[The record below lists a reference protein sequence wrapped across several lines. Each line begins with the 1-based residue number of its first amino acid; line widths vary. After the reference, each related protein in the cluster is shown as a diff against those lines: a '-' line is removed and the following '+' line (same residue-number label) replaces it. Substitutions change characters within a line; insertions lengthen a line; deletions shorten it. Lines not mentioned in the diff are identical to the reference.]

1 MPIVPFLI
9 GVAGGPCSGKS
20 TVCQKIV
27 EDLQS
32 TSDPDQSSLVTV
44 IPMENFYKPKTAEQ
58 RDMALRGNYNL
69 DHPDAFDEKLLYQT
83 LQDLLRGKTVKIAR
97 YNTGK
102 YEHVDGV
109 LDTIE
114 PVPVIIIEGIL
125 IFYFQE
131 IR

>member
-1 MPIVPFLI
+1 MSVAPFLI

-32 TSDPDQSSLVTV
+32 TAGADQASLVSV

-69 DHPDAFDEKLLYQT
+69 DHPDAFDEKLLLQT
-83 LQDLLRGKTVKIAR
+83 LQDLLNGQTVKVMKI
-97 YNTGK
+97 K
-102 YEHVDGV
+102 QFMQD
-109 LDTIE
+109 
-114 PVPVIIIEGIL
+114 
-125 IFYFQE
+125 
-131 IR
+131 

>member
-44 IPMENFYKPKTAEQ
+44 IPMENFYKPKTGEEG
-58 RDMALRGNYNL
+58 DM
-69 DHPDAFDEKLLYQT
+69 
-83 LQDLLRGKTVKIAR
+83 V
-97 YNTGK
+97 
-102 YEHVDGV
+102 
-109 LDTIE
+109 
-114 PVPVIIIEGIL
+114 
-125 IFYFQE
+125 
-131 IR
+131 